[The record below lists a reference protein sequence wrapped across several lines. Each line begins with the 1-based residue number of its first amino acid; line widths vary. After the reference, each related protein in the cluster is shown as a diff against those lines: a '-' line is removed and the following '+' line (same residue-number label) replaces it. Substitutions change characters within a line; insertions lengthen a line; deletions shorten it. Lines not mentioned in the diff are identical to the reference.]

1 MGSKRVRRT
10 IEQWQSIVAGQVAS
24 GLTGEE
30 YCQREGL
37 VRSVFSRWRTRLGAS
52 GSGVSERLRRR
63 EPMPFIEVG
72 ELSSQAG
79 TRIRLELGAGIVLTI
94 ARG

>member
-10 IEQWQSIVAGQVAS
+10 IEQWRSIVAGQVAS
-24 GLTGEE
+24 GLTVED

-37 VRSVFSRWRTRLGAS
+37 VRSVFSRWRTRLAAGVP
-52 GSGVSERLRRR
+52 GVSERLRRR

-72 ELSSQAG
+72 EVSSHAG